1 MFTEKNARHTISY
14 MASMDKK
21 ACYTIFI
28 QNFKM
33 VLKNFDPDMWSTL
46 LDDLKG
52 YWSSKKNSILHEKNV
67 Y

>member
-1 MFTEKNARHTISY
+1 

-33 VLKNFDPDMWSTL
+33 VLKNFDLDMWSTL